1 MKYPNRFFKI
11 FAHQILRMIE
21 VGKTIVARDVFKK
34 EFVCNI
40 SACKGECC
48 ISGDAGAPLTDEEH
62 ETLKGVYPKIKH
74 LLRPEGIEAV
84 EQNGT
89 SVFDTKDQ
97 EYETPLIDN
106 AECAYVIYDDNG
118 TALCAIEK
126 GYNEGLVDWIKP
138 ISCHLY
144 PIRIK
149 SYRKFDALNYES
161 WDICS
166 DACKLGEDLQVP
178 VYRFLKEPL
187 IRKYGADWYNELT
200 EIAIEVEKQL

>member
-1 MKYPNRFFKI
+1 
-11 FAHQILRMIE
+11 MIE
-21 VGKTIVARDVFKK
+21 VGNTVISRDVLKK

-62 ETLKGVYPKIKH
+62 HIIQDVFPKIKH
-74 LLRPEGIEAV
+74 LLRPEGLAAIA
-84 EQNGT
+84 QNGP
-89 SVFDTKDQ
+89 SVFDPKDQ
-97 EYETPLIDN
+97 EYETTLIDN
-106 AECAYVIYDDNG
+106 AECAFVIFDESN

-126 GYNEGLVDWIKP
+126 GYNEGLIDWIKP

-149 SYRKFDALNYES
+149 SYRKFDAINYES
-161 WDICS
+161 WDICD
-166 DACKLGEDLQVP
+166 DACTLGAELQVP

-187 IRKYGADWYNELT
+187 IRKYGADWYNELAT
-200 EIAIEVEKQL
+200 IAQEANL